1 MTSRKQIYDKYYNS
15 NIFNSNPD
23 IRDKAPTIRVR
34 QPQSSLANTKDALFN
49 TEKNPPKEAVTKK
62 GVKRYGVYSKIYGSD
77 IFCRT
82 QPNEVK
88 KREGVRKI
96 RNVNNFSNCM
106 ESMKNN
112 QEFSKNL

>member
-1 MTSRKQIYDKYYNS
+1 MTSLKQIYDKYYNS

-23 IRDKAPTIRVR
+23 IRDKSPTIRIR

-82 QPNEVK
+82 QPNKVK